1 MTSGQFKPFAIASII
16 INRDERQR
24 RVLTGI
30 EELAESLHRVG
41 QINPIVITRDGLL
54 VAGERRLTAAKSLGW
69 TDIMV
74 QFTDELSEYD
84 LAIIELEENLKRTDL
99 TWQDEC
105 LAVERL
111 HVLRKGHEDNWTQE
125 DTAQALG
132 YDARDVGRKLSVASE
147 ILKGNERVAKA
158 EKYTMAL
165 NLVKRDEERRKSAVL
180 DNIIPAA
187 ISDIMSASDE
197 ETEAEPEPIKKTAPL
212 INEDFHDWAAAY
224 CETKFNLIHCDFP
237 YGINVADSP
246 RQNSGIQ
253 EYYEDSKDVYFNLL
267 DTLEMAMSNVV
278 SESAHLIFWFSMD
291 YYQVTL
297 DRLTKMGWKVNPFP
311 LIWHKSDNAGIAPD
325 PQRGPRRTYETAF
338 FASRGDRK
346 LTSAGAVSNSFA
358 HPGKKGPD
366 GIHLSEKPVAM
377 LQHFL
382 RMVCDD
388 YSAVLDPTCGSGNAL
403 KAATNLGAARVLGI
417 EKSIDFYT
425 TSVNRYFDNGE
436 GSVL

>member
-1 MTSGQFKPFAIASII
+1 MTSGLFKPFPVASII

-41 QINPIVITRDGLL
+41 QINPIVITKDGLL

-74 QFTDELSEYD
+74 QFVEDLSEYE
-84 LAIIELEENLKRTDL
+84 LSVIELEENLKRTDL

-111 HVLRKGHEDNWTQE
+111 HTLRKGNEAEWTQE
-125 DTAQALG
+125 DTANALG
-132 YDARDVGRKLSVASE
+132 YAPMDVSRKLAVASE
-147 ILKGNERVAKA
+147 INKGNERVAKA
-158 EKYTMAL
+158 DKYTMAL
-165 NLVKRDEERRKSAVL
+165 NLVKREEERRKSAVI
-180 DNIIPAA
+180 DNIIPSTV
-187 ISDIMSASDE
+187 SDIVAPASDE
-197 ETEAEPEPIKKTAPL
+197 EPEAPAPRVAPL
-212 INEDFHDWAAAY
+212 INEDFHEWAAAY

-278 SESAHLIFWFSMD
+278 SDSAHLIFWFSMD

-297 DRLTKMGWKVNPFP
+297 ERLTKMGWKVNPFP

-403 KAATNLGAARVLGI
+403 KAATNCGAARVLGI
-417 EKSIDFYT
+417 EKSSDFYT
-425 TSVNRYFDNGE
+425 TAVNRYFDVS
-436 GSVL
+436 GSNETNL